1 MPANLGVLRIGNAM
15 ATVVLESVRVLAA
28 LNTTA

>member
-15 ATVVLESVRVLAA
+15 ATVVLESVRVL
-28 LNTTA
+28 